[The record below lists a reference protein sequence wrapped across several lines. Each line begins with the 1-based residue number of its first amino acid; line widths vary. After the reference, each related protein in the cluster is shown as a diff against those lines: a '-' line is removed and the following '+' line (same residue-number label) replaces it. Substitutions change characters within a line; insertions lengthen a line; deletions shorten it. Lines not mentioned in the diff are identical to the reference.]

1 MRTDR
6 AEALNNAPLDD
17 LLIILLRQYKRL
29 LAEHGIELTEA
40 GIKHIAQ
47 GIMQR
52 SDPDSHAIAVREVL
66 IQFVTE
72 SEAVLGRWNLTFEQ
86 SLKTTMNEMPGWEST
101 SDFLEV
107 ANEKANAELR
117 IASASALIAALGD
130 LRYSAYLQQTIEHD
144 PDEFESVVAR
154 RILHMTDKNMD

>member
-1 MRTDR
+1 MRFDR

-29 LAEHGIELTEA
+29 LAERGIELTEA
-40 GIKHIAQ
+40 AIKHITEAV
-47 GIMQR
+47 MQR
-52 SDPDSHAIAVREVL
+52 SSLDSQAIAVRDAL
-66 IQFVTE
+66 IEIVTE
-72 SEAVLGRWNLTFEQ
+72 SEGVLARWNLTFEQ
-86 SLKTTMNEMPGWEST
+86 SLKTTMTDMPGWEST
-101 SDFLEV
+101 SDFLEI

-130 LRYSAYLQQTIEHD
+130 LRYSAYLHQAIDYD

-154 RILHMTDKNMD
+154 RILDMMGKNIG